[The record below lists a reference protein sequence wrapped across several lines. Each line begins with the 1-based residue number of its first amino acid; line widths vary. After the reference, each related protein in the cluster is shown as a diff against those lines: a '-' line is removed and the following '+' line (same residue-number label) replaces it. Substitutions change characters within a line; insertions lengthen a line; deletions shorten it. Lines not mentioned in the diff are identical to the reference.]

1 MATHIMEIP
10 ARPGLAERLHQ
21 ATALA
26 ERIPVSLL
34 SLMMRVAL
42 AAIFI
47 KSGMTKIANFDI
59 TISLFQDEYMVP
71 LLPPAVA
78 AVLATVTELGCSSL
92 ILAGFAT
99 RLAALPLLGL
109 TFVIEV
115 FVYPEN
121 WVEHLT
127 WASMLLFLV
136 AHGAGKLSLDH
147 FIRKAF
153 ERRWGYTS

>member
-1 MATHIMEIP
+1 MATHIMEMP
-10 ARPGLAERLHQ
+10 AHPGFAERLHQ

-71 LLPPAVA
+71 LLPPALA

-127 WASMLLFLV
+127 WVSMLLFLL

>member
-1 MATHIMEIP
+1 MATHIMEMP
-10 ARPGLAERLHQ
+10 VRPGIAERLLQ
-21 ATALA
+21 ATAFA
-26 ERIPVSLL
+26 NRIPVSLL
-34 SLMMRVAL
+34 AVMMRVAL

-47 KSGMTKIANFDI
+47 KSGLTKIANFDL
-59 TISLFQDEYMVP
+59 TISLFQAEYMVP
-71 LLPPAVA
+71 LLPPDVA
-78 AVLATVTELGCSSL
+78 AMLATVTELGCSSL
-92 ILAGFAT
+92 LLAGLAT

-147 FIRKAF
+147 FIRRAS
-153 ERRWGYTS
+153 ERHWGYVS

>member
-1 MATHIMEIP
+1 
-10 ARPGLAERLHQ
+10 LHQ
-21 ATALA
+21 ATDLA
-26 ERIPVSLL
+26 GRIPVSFLA
-34 SLMMRVAL
+34 LMMRIAL

-47 KSGMTKIANFDI
+47 KSGMTKLANFDI

-78 AVLATVTELGCSSL
+78 AVLATVTELGCASL
-92 ILAGFAT
+92 ILAGLGT

-136 AHGAGKLSLDH
+136 TQGAGKLSLDH
-147 FIRKAF
+147 LIRKAL
-153 ERRWGYTS
+153 ERHWGYAA